1 MDVELRHLRAFV
13 AVARSGS
20 FTRAAGRLLITQP
33 ALTRTIQQ
41 LEAALQVRL
50 LERTSRHVELTP
62 AGREFC
68 GHAERVLADLD
79 IALASVRGQ
88 ATVRLG
94 FSWLLPDPW
103 AQDAVARFERASGST
118 VALVRVDDPLDA
130 LRQAAI
136 DVALIRGS
144 IPDGAPVRRV
154 HLFDEVRVAVC
165 SAHCGLAAATELDWA
180 EVPRWPLVVNTVSG
194 TTGPWSWPPGQRPE
208 RVVETANFDEW
219 LESVAADRG
228 IGVVPDVA
236 MRRNIHPAVRF
247 IPLRGA
253 PPSPVWLAFL
263 PHVREPLMRQFA
275 EAAVAA
281 AGPDGAGPDAAGPD
295 AAGPDA
301 REPRPSADRGSPA
314 NGA

>member
-20 FTRAAGRLLITQP
+20 FTRAAGQLLITQP
-33 ALTRTIQQ
+33 ALSRTIQQ
-41 LEAALQVRL
+41 LESALAVRL
-50 LERTSRHVELTP
+50 LERTSRHVELTA

-68 GHAERVLADLD
+68 EHAERVLADLD
-79 IALASVRGQ
+79 IALASVRQ
-88 ATVRLG
+88 QVTVRLG

-103 AQDAVARFERASGST
+103 AQDAMARFERQSGNT
-118 VALVRVDDPLDA
+118 VALVRVDDPLAA

-136 DVALIRGS
+136 DVALIRGA
-144 IPDGAPVRRV
+144 IPDSAPVRRV

-165 SAHCGLAAATELDWA
+165 SAHSALAACSELDWA
-180 EVPRWPLVVNTVSG
+180 QVPRWPLVVNTVSG
-194 TTGPWSWPPGQRPE
+194 TTGPWSWPPGQGPD
-208 RVVETANFDEW
+208 RVVETENFDEW
-219 LESVAADRG
+219 LESVAAGRG

-236 MRRNIHPAVRF
+236 MRRNIHSAVRF

-263 PHVREPLMRQFA
+263 PYAREPLMRQFA

-281 AGPDGAGPDAAGPD
+281 TEPGAG
-295 AAGPDA
+295 
-301 REPRPSADRGSPA
+301 EPRPSADRGSPA
-314 NGA
+314 DGP